1 MVTVNLSDLK
11 SERKLIKDIIAIIGN
26 KDYSLAKDKLEENA
40 RRYIA
45 IKNSIKRY
53 EKDGSEYS
61 LNHISKLE
69 KRLETVKGEI
79 RFWNDKL
86 QIAKKK

>member
-1 MVTVNLSDLK
+1 MLKKLSVRIEK
-11 SERKLIKDIIAIIGN
+11 MKAARQ
-26 KDYSLAKDKLEENA
+26 AKDKLEENA

>member
-1 MVTVNLSDLK
+1 MLEKLSVRIEK
-11 SERKLIKDIIAIIGN
+11 MKAVRQ
-26 KDYSLAKDKLEENA
+26 AKNKLEENA
-40 RRYIA
+40 RRYIV

-61 LNHISKLE
+61 LNHINKLE
-69 KRLETVKGEI
+69 KRLKTVKDEI

-86 QIAKKK
+86 QVAKKK

>member
-1 MVTVNLSDLK
+1 MLEKLSVRIEK
-11 SERKLIKDIIAIIGN
+11 MKAVKRAKN
-26 KDYSLAKDKLEENA
+26 KVEENA

-61 LNHISKLE
+61 LNHIDKLE
-69 KRLETVKGEI
+69 KRLKTVKDEI

-86 QIAKKK
+86 QVAKKK

>member
-1 MVTVNLSDLK
+1 MLEKLSVRLEK
-11 SERKLIKDIIAIIGN
+11 MKAVKR
-26 KDYSLAKDKLEENA
+26 AKNKLEENA

-61 LNHISKLE
+61 LNHIDKLE
-69 KRLETVKGEI
+69 KRLGTVKSEI

-86 QIAKKK
+86 QVAKKK